1 MDQTNKPQQD
11 KPPQEDDKRGYFRW
25 LGIGVE
31 FCGVLGV
38 FCYIGFKID
47 ERFGTSPL
55 FLIIS
60 FFFAFTGMFYLILKE
75 TRDIWRK

>member
-1 MDQTNKPQQD
+1 MKQQD
-11 KPPQEDDKRGYFRW
+11 KPPQEDNKTYFRW

-55 FLIIS
+55 FLIVS